1 MPFKEAVVQLLLLV
15 MPIVLLSLINDFKL
29 RRPS

>member
-1 MPFKEAVVQLLLLV
+1 MPFKEAVVQVLLLV
-15 MPIVLLSLINDFKL
+15 IPIVLLSLINDLKL